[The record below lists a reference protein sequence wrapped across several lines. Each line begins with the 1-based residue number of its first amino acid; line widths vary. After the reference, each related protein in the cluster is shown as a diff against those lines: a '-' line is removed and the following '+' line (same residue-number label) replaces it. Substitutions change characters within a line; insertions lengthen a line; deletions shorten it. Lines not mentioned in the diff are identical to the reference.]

1 MQTRETVAAE
11 VKSAE
16 FLAATTDMWSS
27 HTTEPYMS
35 YTVHFVT
42 DDWELKSRRLQTL
55 YLPQDHTG
63 ENIAEALKE
72 TLDSWEIL
80 AAKQVRMSNNR
91 QWVKHSVRC

>member
-1 MQTRETVAAE
+1 
-11 VKSAE
+11 
-16 FLAATTDMWSS
+16 MWSS
-27 HTTEPYMS
+27 QTTEPYMS

-42 DDWELKSRRLQTL
+42 DDCELKSRSLQTL

-72 TLDSWEIL
+72 TLESWEIT